1 MLASDQTDD
10 SDIAIKSMLPEQVP
24 KTDHQKKKALFLLA
38 SQDKVDHDLTASNV
52 EIEEKNF
59 DDLTSHFNV
68 DRIDEEKPI

>member
-24 KTDHQKKKALFLLA
+24 KTDHQKKKALFLLG
-38 SQDKVDHDLTASNV
+38 SLDQVDHDLTASNI
-52 EIEEKNF
+52 EIQEKGYE
-59 DDLTSHFNV
+59 DLASHFNV